1 MIITKLDMIVLD
13 MIVHD
18 IGHKPADAMR
28 RAVVAREEKTG
39 RGDSRLCGD
48 WNEEPEAGARA
59 LT

>member
-28 RAVVAREEKTG
+28 RAVE
-39 RGDSRLCGD
+39 RG
-48 WNEEPEAGARA
+48 RA
-59 LT
+59 LRENR